1 MSARGRNTGI
11 NPVISGEKLG
21 LIRSGKKISLQ
32 ILIKYLM
39 IQKAI
44 LKNSFDYFISI
55 LFDLNQLNLNKKII
69 KKKAKK

>member
-1 MSARGRNTGI
+1 
-11 NPVISGEKLG
+11 
-21 LIRSGKKISLQ
+21 
-32 ILIKYLM
+32 M